1 MRSSAS
7 AALRKR
13 FRTSCISRSGS
24 TSASGSE
31 GSYSVTI
38 RGVPPDS
45 AALLSR
51 TLRRA
56 LGGSSGPFYATAL
69 LRAARGLP
77 ATRRAAVCG
86 LLIAGSAAL
95 ASRSRRLERQSDGH
109 GAPLL
114 VFGGTLGAVTGLLGA
129 LAILAVPYG
138 EPLDGVVDRL
148 QTFTPELAD
157 ADTLWWL
164 LVPGGALLGLLVATA
179 ATKLGWRIVRTGPV
193 SQPGTV

>member
-1 MRSSAS
+1 MPARRFI
-7 AALRKR
+7 ALFACLGAVAGALVSLVWR
-13 FRTSCISRSGS
+13 FLD
-24 TSASGSE
+24 
-31 GSYSVTI
+31 
-38 RGVPPDS
+38 PP
-45 AALLSR
+45 
-51 TLRRA
+51 TF
-56 LGGSSGPFYATAL
+56 GNTYYATARMKYEQFVTEVGDPPAEL
-69 LRAARGLP
+69 ASKLAPEWTLGWLP
-77 ATRRAAVCG
+77 AAAISAAVCG

-164 LVPGGALLGLLVATA
+164 LAPGGALLGLLAATA